1 MRARADIIRA
11 LGAVLILVVGAVH
24 VEQYLDFIKDIP
36 TIGVLFLLNGLGAG
50 AICVV
55 MATRLR
61 LLGALSGIIL
71 SLGALVSIMIARYA
85 SSGLFNYREPTYR
98 TPVVIA
104 IAAEIAAIAVL
115 AVYARAE
122 RSATTRPVTA
132 PAR

>member
-1 MRARADIIRA
+1 
-11 LGAVLILVVGAVH
+11 
-24 VEQYLDFIKDIP
+24 
-36 TIGVLFLLNGLGAG
+36 
-50 AICVV
+50 
-55 MATRLR
+55 
-61 LLGALSGIIL
+61 
-71 SLGALVSIMIARYA
+71 MIARYA

-115 AVYARAE
+115 AAYARAE